1 MKKENIAYLAVGL
14 ALGAA
19 TAWLFSKQYYTKRE
33 ERNISSVK
41 DMYATKIKKLQD
53 DAVESREGEKKAVVE
68 LMQVYNELSYLKN
81 ELGIDEDQESSEEP
95 KPTKSKEIKEELE
108 ESKDAANAIAHDSG
122 YLPKEEPDDMDEED
136 EYPED
141 FPKDDPDEEFDP
153 LMDEEYEEPRIEA
166 SEDYA
171 ELLEGDDPFVIP
183 EGMFRDAMMEGGTY
197 ALLYF
202 EDDDVLTDED
212 DKPIEEAE
220 YLIGDALDHFGDKS
234 NNKDIVYVYN
244 PINQTGYEIQRIHDS
259 FQHDVLGVEMDEEDK
274 IPRKLRKHDFD

>member
-33 ERNISSVK
+33 EQNISSVK

-53 DAVESREGEKKAVVE
+53 DAKESREGEKQAVVALLE
-68 LMQVYNELSYLKN
+68 VHNELSYLKN
-81 ELGIDEDQESSEEP
+81 QMGISEDISEEEP
-95 KPTKSKEIKEELE
+95 KTSTKIKEELE
-108 ESKDAANAIAHDSG
+108 KAKDEAESIANNLG
-122 YLPKEEPDDMDEED
+122 YSTENVEKEDK
-136 EYPED
+136 YPED
-141 FPKDDPDEEFDP
+141 FPEDDPDEEFDP

-171 ELLEGDDPFVIP
+171 ELLEGEDPFVIP

-244 PINQTGYEIQRIHDS
+244 PSNQTGYEIQRIHDS

-274 IPRKLRKHDFD
+274 TPRKLRKHDFD

>member
-1 MKKENIAYLAVGL
+1 M
-14 ALGAA
+14 AL
-19 TAWLFSKQYYTKRE
+19 LE
-33 ERNISSVK
+33 VH
-41 DMYATKIKKLQD
+41 
-53 DAVESREGEKKAVVE
+53 
-68 LMQVYNELSYLKN
+68 NELSYLKN
-81 ELGIDEDQESSEEP
+81 QMGISEDISEEEP
-95 KPTKSKEIKEELE
+95 KTSTKIKEELE
-108 ESKDAANAIAHDSG
+108 KAKDEAESIANNLG
-122 YLPKEEPDDMDEED
+122 YSTENVEKEDK
-136 EYPED
+136 YPED
-141 FPKDDPDEEFDP
+141 FPEDDPDEEFDP

-171 ELLEGDDPFVIP
+171 ELLEGEDPFVIP

-244 PINQTGYEIQRIHDS
+244 PSNQTGYEIQRIHDS

-274 IPRKLRKHDFD
+274 TPRKLRKHDFD

>member
-33 ERNISSVK
+33 EQNISSVK

-53 DAVESREGEKKAVVE
+53 DAKESREGEKQAVVALLE
-68 LMQVYNELSYLKN
+68 VHNELSYLKN
-81 ELGIDEDQESSEEP
+81 QMGISEDISEEEP
-95 KPTKSKEIKEELE
+95 KTSTKIKEELE
-108 ESKDAANAIAHDSG
+108 KAKDEAESIANDLG
-122 YLPKEEPDDMDEED
+122 YSTENVEKEDK
-136 EYPED
+136 YPED
-141 FPKDDPDEEFDP
+141 FPEDDPDEEFDP

-171 ELLEGDDPFVIP
+171 ELLEGEDPFVIP

-244 PINQTGYEIQRIHDS
+244 PSNQTGYEIQRIHDS

-274 IPRKLRKHDFD
+274 TPRKLRKHDFD

>member
-33 ERNISSVK
+33 EQNISSVK
-41 DMYATKIKKLQD
+41 DMYVTKIKKLQD
-53 DAVESREGEKKAVVE
+53 DAKESREGEKQAVVALLE
-68 LMQVYNELSYLKN
+68 VHNELSYLKN
-81 ELGIDEDQESSEEP
+81 QMGISEDISEEEP
-95 KPTKSKEIKEELE
+95 KASTKIKEELE
-108 ESKDAANAIAHDSG
+108 KAKDEAETIANNLG
-122 YLPKEEPDDMDEED
+122 YSTENVEKEDK
-136 EYPED
+136 YPED
-141 FPKDDPDEEFDP
+141 FPEDDPDEEFDP

-171 ELLEGDDPFVIP
+171 ELLEGEDPFVIP

-244 PINQTGYEIQRIHDS
+244 PSNQTGYEIQRIHDS

-274 IPRKLRKHDFD
+274 TPRKLRKHDFD

>member
-33 ERNISSVK
+33 EQNISSVK

-53 DAVESREGEKKAVVE
+53 DAKESREGEKQAVVALLE
-68 LMQVYNELSYLKN
+68 VHNELSYLKN
-81 ELGIDEDQESSEEP
+81 QMGIPEDISKEEP
-95 KPTKSKEIKEELE
+95 KTSTKIKEELE
-108 ESKDAANAIAHDSG
+108 KAKDEAESMAHDLG
-122 YLPKEEPDDMDEED
+122 YSTENVEKED

-141 FPKDDPDEEFDP
+141 FPEDDPDEEFDP

-171 ELLEGDDPFVIP
+171 ELLEGEDPFVIP
-183 EGMFRDAMMEGGTY
+183 EGMFRDAMMKGGTY

-244 PINQTGYEIQRIHDS
+244 PSNQTGYEIQRIHDS

-274 IPRKLRKHDFD
+274 TPRKLRKRDFD

>member
-33 ERNISSVK
+33 EQNISSVK

-53 DAVESREGEKKAVVE
+53 DAKESREGEKQAVVALLE
-68 LMQVYNELSYLKN
+68 VHNELSYLKN
-81 ELGIDEDQESSEEP
+81 QMGISDDISEEEP
-95 KPTKSKEIKEELE
+95 KTSTKIKEELE
-108 ESKDAANAIAHDSG
+108 KAKDEAESMAYDLG
-122 YLPKEEPDDMDEED
+122 YSTENVEKED

-141 FPKDDPDEEFDP
+141 FPEDDPDEEFDP

-202 EDDDVLTDED
+202 EDDDILTDED

-220 YLIGDALDHFGDKS
+220 YLIGDALDHFGD

-244 PINQTGYEIQRIHDS
+244 PSNQTGYEIQRIHDS

-274 IPRKLRKHDFD
+274 TPRKLRKHDFD

>member
-53 DAVESREGEKKAVVE
+53 DVEESREGEKQAVVALLE
-68 LMQVYNELSYLKN
+68 VHNELSYLKN
-81 ELGIDEDQESSEEP
+81 QMGISEDISEEKP
-95 KPTKSKEIKEELE
+95 KISTKIKEELE
-108 ESKDAANAIAHDSG
+108 KAKDEAESMAHDLG
-122 YLPKEEPDDMDEED
+122 YSTENVEKED

-141 FPKDDPDEEFDP
+141 FPEDDPDEELDP

-171 ELLEGDDPFVIP
+171 ELLEGEDPFVIP

-244 PINQTGYEIQRIHDS
+244 PSNQTGYEIQRIHDS

-274 IPRKLRKHDFD
+274 TPRKLRKHDFD

>member
-53 DAVESREGEKKAVVE
+53 DVEESREGEKKAVVE

-81 ELGIDEDQESSEEP
+81 QLGIEDDDSEP
-95 KPTKSKEIKEELE
+95 SPVKSKEIKKELE
-108 ESKDAANAIAHDSG
+108 ESKDTAQSIIRESG
-122 YLPKEEPDDMDEED
+122 YSSEESDDED

-212 DKPIEEAE
+212 SKPIEEAE

-244 PINQTGYEIQRIHDS
+244 PNNQTGYEIQRIRDS

-274 IPRKLRKHDFD
+274 TPRKLRKHDFD

>member
-33 ERNISSVK
+33 EQNISSVK

-53 DAVESREGEKKAVVE
+53 DAKESREGEKQAVVALLE
-68 LMQVYNELSYLKN
+68 VHNELSYLKN
-81 ELGIDEDQESSEEP
+81 QMGISDDISEEEP
-95 KPTKSKEIKEELE
+95 KTSTKIKEELE
-108 ESKDAANAIAHDSG
+108 KAKDEAESMAHDLG
-122 YLPKEEPDDMDEED
+122 YSTENVEKED

-141 FPKDDPDEEFDP
+141 FPEDDPDEEFDP

-202 EDDDVLTDED
+202 EDDDILTDED

-244 PINQTGYEIQRIHDS
+244 PSNQTGYEIQRIHDS

-274 IPRKLRKHDFD
+274 TPRKLRKHDFD